1 MKKCTKV
8 ALWCVGG
15 FFVLGGIASMSDES
29 AKASGKKVAEVSTES
44 QSPYVKYITPT
55 ARELLKLSIADD
67 LRVSLNGND
76 TMLPMPNL
84 IKVSANALSKAY
96 TSNELRADD
105 KYKDHWALIT
115 GRVSA
120 VEKATLGGYQISMSE
135 PMSLNQVVLNF
146 DEDQK
151 SNIVDYD
158 KGERGSFVCRID
170 GGNTLG
176 VTSAS
181 DCTTLSDWKNNQ
193 TIIIYNKIIDNINDG
208 KFDNQAYQKVA
219 GISAILGY
227 LVDHSKDK
235 ICKNGISESCMPA
248 LENIFKTVPPTLN
261 EEQKQQLKQIAID
274 FDLIK
279 LKQISQ
285 KIGA

>member
-15 FFVLGGIASMSDES
+15 FFVLGGIASMSDDA

-44 QSPYVKYITPT
+44 QSPYVQYMTPT
-55 ARELLKLSIADD
+55 ARELLKLSISDD
-67 LRVSLNGND
+67 LNTGLNGGGS
-76 TMLPMPNL
+76 MLPHEEL
-84 IKVSANALSKAY
+84 LKVSANTLSKAY
-96 TSNELRADD
+96 NSNELRADD
-105 KYKDHWALIT
+105 KYKDHWALIS
-115 GRVSA
+115 GRIST
-120 VEKATLGGYQISMSE
+120 VEKATLGGYQISMSN

-193 TIIIYNKIIDNINDG
+193 TIIIYNKIIDNVNDG
-208 KFDNQAYQKVA
+208 KFDTKLYQNVA
-219 GISAILGY
+219 GLSAVLGY
-227 LVDHSKDK
+227 VLDHSKENV
-235 ICKNGISESCMPA
+235 CKNGITEHCLPA
-248 LENIFKTVPPTLN
+248 IKNAFEKAPTTLT
-261 EEQKQQLKQIAID
+261 EEQKQQLKQIVTV
-274 FDLIK
+274 FDLTK
-279 LKQISQ
+279 LK
-285 KIGA
+285 

>member
-8 ALWCVGG
+8 ALWCICG
-15 FFVLGGIASMSDES
+15 FFVLGGIASMSDDA

-67 LRVSLNGND
+67 LNTGLNGGGS
-76 TMLPMPNL
+76 MLPHEEL
-84 IKVSANALSKAY
+84 LKVSANTLSKAY
-96 TSNELRADD
+96 NSNELRADD

-115 GRVSA
+115 GRIGA
-120 VEKATLGGYQISMSE
+120 VEKATLGGYQISMSN

-151 SNIVDYD
+151 SNIVDYN

-208 KFDNQAYQKVA
+208 KFDNSTYQKVA
-219 GISAILGY
+219 GISAALGF
-227 LVDHSKDK
+227 LLDHSKDQT
-235 ICKNGISESCMPA
+235 CKNGISESCIPA
-248 LENIFKTVPPTLN
+248 IKNAFKTVPATLT
-261 EEQKQQLKQIAID
+261 EEQKQRLKQIVTA
-274 FDLIK
+274 FDLTK
-279 LKQISQ
+279 LK
-285 KIGA
+285 